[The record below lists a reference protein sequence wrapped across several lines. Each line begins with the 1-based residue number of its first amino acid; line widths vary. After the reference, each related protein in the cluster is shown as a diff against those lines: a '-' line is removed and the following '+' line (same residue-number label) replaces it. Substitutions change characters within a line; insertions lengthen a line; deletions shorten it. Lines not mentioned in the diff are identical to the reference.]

1 MKNYRRTEKISDTPC
16 RETHIPAQLRRRR
29 RRYKLIRAL
38 FPMSLTV
45 LIIVL
50 TGICSAFILQGT
62 GFSPSASR
70 KPPTSNSDSAETT
83 SPAAPDSG
91 DFPASKEPETSEESA
106 VSPPVIKDTN
116 VPASAAADNSYFDDA
131 AFIGDS
137 RTEGFMLYTD
147 IKNASFYTSKGLMVN
162 TFFTKPVIRQGDKK
176 LTIPQAL
183 EEKSFG
189 KVYIMLGINELGWSY
204 SSVFK
209 KTYGDLIDKVRELEP
224 GAVIYI
230 QSILP
235 VTKEKSDSDPI
246 YNNAKIRE
254 YNSLLAKLA
263 EEKGVCYLNVQ
274 ESVGLDGGALPK
286 EASTDGIHLNKAY
299 CEKWLNYL
307 KTHTVK

>member
-1 MKNYRRTEKISDTPC
+1 MKNRGKSGRLNDKPRRK
-16 RETHIPAQLRRRR
+16 THITAQPRRGRR
-29 RRYKLIRAL
+29 QGKIISAL
-38 FPMSLTV
+38 FPASLTV

-50 TGICSAFILQGT
+50 TAICSALILKGT

-70 KPPTSNSDSAETT
+70 RPPASDSDSAVT
-83 SPAAPDSG
+83 SSPPAPDSG
-91 DFPASKEPETSEESA
+91 DDTASKEPEATEESA
-106 VSPPVIKDTN
+106 APPVIKETN
-116 VPASAAADNSYFDDA
+116 VPALEPADSSYFDDA

-137 RTEGFMLYTD
+137 RTEGFMMYTD
-147 IKNASFYTSKGLMVN
+147 LKNAAFYTSKGLMVN

-176 LTIPQAL
+176 LTIPQAM
-183 EEKSFG
+183 EGKTFG

-204 SSVFK
+204 SPAFK

-246 YNNAKIRE
+246 YNNAKIGE
-254 YNSLLAKLA
+254 YNALLRELA

-286 EASTDGIHLNKAY
+286 EAGADGIHLNKAY
-299 CEKWLNYL
+299 CEKWLDYL